1 MKYIVEIDGTRH
13 EVVLEHGTARVNDG
27 AAVPVALDALPGTP
41 VHLVRV
47 GDQVHRM
54 IGHRDGERGRYALA
68 LDGRRY
74 SAEALD
80 ERARA
85 IRDLAV
91 AAATASGPRP
101 LIAPMPGLIVRVTV
115 AVGDS
120 VIAGQ
125 GVVAMEAMKMEN
137 ELRAPAAGTV
147 KRILAVPGVAVE
159 KGATLIEF
167 D

>member
-1 MKYIVEIDGTRH
+1 MRYIVEIDGARH
-13 EVVLEHGTARVNDG
+13 EVVLDNGRASVDG
-27 AAVPVALDALPGTP
+27 GPAVPVSLDALPGTP

-47 GDQVHRM
+47 DGAVHRM
-54 IGHRDGERGRYALA
+54 LGRRDGERGQYALS

-74 SAEALD
+74 QAEALD

-91 AAATASGPRP
+91 AAASASGPRP
-101 LIAPMPGLIVRVTV
+101 LVAPMPGLIVRVTV
-115 AVGDS
+115 AVGD
-120 VIAGQ
+120 VVQAGQ

-147 KRILAVPGVAVE
+147 KKVLATPGVAVE
-159 KGATLIEF
+159 KGALLIAFE
-167 D
+167 